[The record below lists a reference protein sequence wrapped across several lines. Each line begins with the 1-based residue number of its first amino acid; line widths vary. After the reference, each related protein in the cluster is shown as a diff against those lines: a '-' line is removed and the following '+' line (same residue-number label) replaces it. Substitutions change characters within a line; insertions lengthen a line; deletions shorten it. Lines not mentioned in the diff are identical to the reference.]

1 MPLVKPKDKEK
12 REDFMSRCMRDETS
26 TSEYPNAD
34 QRLAVCSSQFKKN
47 NKEEYSMSDIEKM
60 GDAIKSLTDVISK
73 GKYGDGKLN
82 TIRCIH
88 KKLQIKSEANRCICG
103 AGFNLQSEW

>member
-12 REDFMSRCMRDETS
+12 REDFMSRCMRDEVS

-60 GDAIKSLTDVISK
+60 GEAIKNLTDVISK
-73 GKYGDGKLN
+73 AKVGDGSTAKPN
-82 TIRCIH
+82 
-88 KKLQIKSEANRCICG
+88 KPESEAFIDTNAMREDEMEKE
-103 AGFNLQSEW
+103 AR